1 MNILIVEDERPI
13 ARALKEIL
21 TREGH
26 RTDTVYDG
34 LSAVEYAVGL
44 AYDLIILDVMLPG
57 LDGFGV
63 IRSLRAK
70 SISTPTL
77 MLTARSAT
85 ADKVTGLNA
94 GADDY
99 MTKPFD
105 KEELLARVNA
115 LTRRKGEVVMD
126 TLVFSDLVLDLASA
140 QLSRGGERVQLSRKE
155 FDVLRIFLTDP
166 QVTVTKDAL
175 ISAVWGMDSEAT
187 DNNVE
192 AYISFLRKKLRFLG
206 SKVGIKNLQRIGYRL
221 EVTE

>member
-1 MNILIVEDERPI
+1 MNILIVEDELPI
-13 ARALKEIL
+13 ARALKEML

-26 RTDTVYDG
+26 LADMVHDG
-34 LSAVEYAVGL
+34 PSGVEYAEEM

-63 IRSLRAK
+63 IRALRAK
-70 SISTPTL
+70 HISTPTL
-77 MLTARSAT
+77 MLTARTAT

-126 TLVFSDLVLDLASA
+126 TLSFCDLTLDLASA
-140 QLSRGGERVQLSRKE
+140 QLSCGGESVQLSRKE
-155 FDVLRIFLTDP
+155 FDVLRVFLSDP
-166 QVTVTKDAL
+166 QITLTKDAL

-206 SKVGIKNLQRIGYRL
+206 SKVGIRNLQRIGYRL
-221 EVTE
+221 EVTD